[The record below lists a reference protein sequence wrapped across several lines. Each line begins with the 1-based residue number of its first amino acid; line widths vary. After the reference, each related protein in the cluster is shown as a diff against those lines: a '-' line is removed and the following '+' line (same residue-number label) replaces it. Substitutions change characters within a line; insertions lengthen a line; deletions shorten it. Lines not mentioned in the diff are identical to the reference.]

1 MDLSENKC
9 LVLFEKR
16 SVLLDLSYKSLV
28 RYNKLLCS
36 VSWNWC
42 WLQF

>member
-16 SVLLDLSYKSLV
+16 SVLLDLS
-28 RYNKLLCS
+28 
-36 VSWNWC
+36 
-42 WLQF
+42 